1 MKTDY
6 LNKENYF
13 SSGLSG
19 LPPAFLC
26 RLEETIVL
34 ALSLSSRSVLP
45 QVAQAR
51 NEHPLASAYVA

>member
-6 LNKENYF
+6 LNKENYC

-34 ALSLSSRSVLP
+34 ALPLYPQGVLLACGQTLLCNSRG
-45 QVAQAR
+45 
-51 NEHPLASAYVA
+51 

>member
-1 MKTDY
+1 MNTDY
-6 LNKENYF
+6 LNKENYC

-34 ALSLSSRSVLP
+34 ALSLLLACGQTLLSNSRG
-45 QVAQAR
+45 
-51 NEHPLASAYVA
+51 